1 MSAIN
6 YMKQDMPIIIAQA
19 KKYGIPLQQA
29 INQVQQESGG
39 NPLAISYDKQGRPL
53 AFGAMQLLPSTAAG
67 LGVKDVF
74 NAHQNISGGMRD
86 DASLYRQFGSW
97 DLALAAYNAGS
108 GTVAKLMQT
117 YGNSYAAIK
126 AHLPSQTQSYVANI
140 LGGKSGGNS
149 GTGVPL
155 GASTA
160 WEHFLVSS
168 NNMENA
174 STLGGLVP
182 SWQQIL
188 FRGAFVLL
196 GLGLVFIGLM
206 AIVGNVEGKIP
217 AEIPP
222 VPPM

>member
-19 KKYGIPLQQA
+19 KKFGIPLQDA

-39 NPLAISYDKQGRPL
+39 NPYAISPAGAL
-53 AFGAMQLLPSTAAG
+53 GAMQLMPKTAAG
-67 LGVKDVF
+67 LGVVDVF
-74 NAHQNISGGMRD
+74 NAKQNISAGMRN

-108 GTVAKLMQT
+108 GTVTKLMQT

-126 AHLPSQTQSYVANI
+126 SHLPSQTQAYVANI
-140 LGGKSGGNS
+140 LGGRSKGNS
-149 GTGVPL
+149 GAGVPL
-155 GASTA
+155 GATTA

-168 NNMENA
+168 NHMENA

-222 VPPM
+222 IPPM

>member
-19 KKYGIPLQQA
+19 KKYGIPLQDA
-29 INQVQQESGG
+29 INQVRQESGG
-39 NPLAISYDKQGRPL
+39 NPYAISPAGAL
-53 AFGAMQLLPSTAAG
+53 GAMQLMPKTAAG
-67 LGVKDVF
+67 LGVKNVF
-74 NAHQNISGGMRD
+74 DPKQNIAAGIRD

-108 GTVAKLMQT
+108 GTVSKLIQT

-126 AHLPSQTQSYVANI
+126 SHLPKQTQSYVANI
-140 LGGKSGGNS
+140 LGRKAGAGSSS
-149 GTGVPL
+149 GTSVPL

-160 WEHFLVSS
+160 WENFLISS

-174 STLGGLVP
+174 STLGGLLP

-217 AEIPP
+217 AELPPIPP
-222 VPPM
+222 M

>member
-1 MSAIN
+1 MTAIN

-39 NPLAISYDKQGRPL
+39 NPTDISS
-53 AFGAMQLLPSTAAG
+53 AGALGVMQLMPKTAAG
-67 LGVKDVF
+67 LGVTNVF
-74 NAHQNISGGMRD
+74 DPRQNIAAGMRN

-126 AHLPSQTQSYVANI
+126 SHLPSQTQAYVANI
-140 LGGKSGGNS
+140 LGGRSKGNS
-149 GTGVPL
+149 GAGVPL
-155 GASTA
+155 GATTA

-222 VPPM
+222 IPPM

>member
-1 MSAIN
+1 MSNIN

-29 INQVQQESGG
+29 IDQVRQESGG
-39 NPLAISYDKQGRPL
+39 NPWAISP
-53 AFGAMQLLPSTAAG
+53 AGALGVMQLEPKTAAG
-67 LGVKDVF
+67 LGVKNVF
-74 NAHQNISGGMRD
+74 SAKQNIAAGMRD
-86 DASLYRQFGSW
+86 DASLYKQFGSW

-108 GTVAKLMQT
+108 GTVSKLLQT

-126 AHLPSQTQSYVANI
+126 SHLPTQTQQYVANI
-140 LGGKSGGNS
+140 LGKKGNS
-149 GTGVPL
+149 TYASGSTPL

-160 WEHFLVSS
+160 WENFLVSA

-174 STLGGLVP
+174 SSLGGLLP

-196 GLGLVFIGLM
+196 GLGLVLIGLM
-206 AIVGNVEGKIP
+206 AIVGNMEGKIP

-222 VPPM
+222 I